1 MKNESSKNQ
10 VKDSLEILSK
20 IRRAE
25 IAEDVFEKISDK
37 IRDSQNNRI
46 QPILIRVAAAAFI
59 GLLLMEQYI
68 ILKPQAQIA
77 SNPIELLL
85 PVSTNSLY
93 HE

>member
-1 MKNESSKNQ
+1 MKKESSNNQ
-10 VKDSLEILSK
+10 MKYSLEILSQ

-25 IAEDVFEKISDK
+25 IAEDVFERISHK
-37 IRDSQNNRI
+37 IRDRQNNRI
-46 QPILIRVAAAAFI
+46 QPIWIRVAAVAFI